1 MEGLQCFINGEG
13 HHIGTATC
21 MRVQS
26 FLTKG
31 VIPAWVSPGDSQSEW
46 VNRGSIVGHSFVNTL
61 IF

>member
-13 HHIGTATC
+13 RHIGTATC

-31 VIPAWVSPGDSQSEW
+31 VIPAWVEVTQAIKP
-46 VNRGSIVGHSFVNTL
+46 
-61 IF
+61 